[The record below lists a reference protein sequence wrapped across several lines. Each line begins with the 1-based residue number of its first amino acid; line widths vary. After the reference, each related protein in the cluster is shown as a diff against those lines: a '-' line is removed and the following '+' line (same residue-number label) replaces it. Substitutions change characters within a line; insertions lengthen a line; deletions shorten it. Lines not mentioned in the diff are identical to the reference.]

1 MYDILN
7 EILCKWYGKCT
18 SSNIY
23 PDEVLL
29 QEEPIEIEKRL
40 DKEELNE
47 FEASNGWL
55 ESWKKTYS
63 VQEKGYVGEA
73 DDVSTTTFEVWID
86 RLQEVRQGCEPQ
98 NILNLDEL

>member
-1 MYDILN
+1 MYGILN
-7 EILCKWYGKCT
+7 EILYKWYGKCT

-63 VQEKGYVGEA
+63 VREKGYVEKLMTFLPQPLRFGSSVYKKCVK
-73 DDVSTTTFEVWID
+73 DVNHKTY
-86 RLQEVRQGCEPQ
+86 
-98 NILNLDEL
+98 